1 VATKVL
7 IASERSGVSAELA
20 IANGQAEVIG
30 CVRTAAEAEAALR
43 ALQPAV
49 LVIDPELVH
58 RDGLCT
64 IPALRRASPETAIV
78 LPPVGEPGPR
88 VLRAIEVSAKHFERR
103 RDGEG
108 LTLRER
114 DVARLV
120 ALGHTNAEV
129 AERLSVSV
137 RTIEKHRD
145 RIRRRLG
152 LARRTELVRWALDH
166 GLLDP

>member
-1 VATKVL
+1 VATKVV

-30 CVRTAAEAEAALR
+30 CVRTAAEAEVALR

-49 LVIDPELVH
+49 LVVDPELVH
-58 RDGLCT
+58 
-64 IPALRRASPETAIV
+64 
-78 LPPVGEPGPR
+78 
-88 VLRAIEVSAKHFERR
+88 

-114 DVARLV
+114 DVVRLV
-120 ALGHTNAEV
+120 SLGHTNAEV

-145 RIRRRLG
+145 RIRRRVG
-152 LARRTELVRWALDH
+152 LARRSELVRWALDH
-166 GLLDP
+166 GLVDP